1 MYVPPR
7 NDVGFSQARLDSI
20 MRRRRLSF
28 NPYTVS
34 DSRLMEIIHSVG
46 WGNRFRKREFH
57 RTPYPFAARSS
68 QGADKSSR
76 HIQF

>member
-34 DSRLMEIIHSVG
+34 DSRLMKIG
-46 WGNRFRKREFH
+46 
-57 RTPYPFAARSS
+57 AAS
-68 QGADKSSR
+68 
-76 HIQF
+76 FFF